1 MPARKLENGKWEAN
15 INVDGKRFHKRGF
28 RTKREAEEY
37 EANYKRK
44 VRHDMS
50 MLFDDFVNCYF
61 DDKKNRLKERTYQT
75 KKYMV
80 ESRLIPYFTGKKMNE
95 ITTKDILDWQNSMIN
110 LGFSETYQRMLQNQV
125 TAIFSHAERFYDLH
139 SNPCKKVEKIGKS
152 NAKELQFWTL
162 DDYRLFIATI
172 NKSDYYF
179 TLFELLFWTGM
190 RCGELLALTYADIDF
205 TNNQICI
212 NKTYY
217 RQKKKDIITTPK
229 TEKSNRIVDMPR
241 FLADE
246 LKQYIDTIY
255 KIAPDQRL
263 FPIVA
268 EAVQHKMK
276 RHITKSGVPEI
287 RVHDLRHSHA
297 ALLINMG
304 VQPIA
309 ISQRLGHENVTTTM
323 NIYGHLYPNTQRD
336 ITDKLDEI
344 NNL

>member
-1 MPARKLENGKWEAN
+1 MIMPARKLENGKWEAN

-44 VRHDMS
+44 IRHDMS

-61 DDKKNRLKERTYQT
+61 DDKKNRLKERTYHT

-80 ESRLIPYFTGKKMNE
+80 DSRVIPYFTGKKMNE
-95 ITTKDILDWQNSMIN
+95 ITTKDILDWQNTMID

-139 SNPCKKVEKIGKS
+139 SNPCKKVDKIGKA
-152 NAKELQFWTL
+152 NAKELQC
-162 DDYRLFIATI
+162 
-172 NKSDYYF
+172 
-179 TLFELLFWTGM
+179 WTGI

-205 TNNQICI
+205 ENNKINI

-217 RQKKKDIITTPK
+217 RKNKKDIITTPK
-229 TEKSNRIVDMPR
+229 TEKSNRIVEMPH
-241 FLADE
+241 FLTNE
-246 LKQYIDTIY
+246 LQQYVNTIY
-255 KIAPDQRL
+255 KMAPNQRL
-263 FPIVA
+263 FPIGA
-268 EAVQHKMK
+268 KAIQSKMK
-276 RHITKSGVPEI
+276 RHMLKVDVPVI

-297 ALLINMG
+297 ALLIHMG

-309 ISQRLGHENVTTTM
+309 ISQRLGHENITTTM
-323 NIYGHLYPNTQRD
+323 NTYGHLYPNTQRD
-336 ITDKLDEI
+336 ITDKLDEL
-344 NNL
+344 NRL

>member
-1 MPARKLENGKWEAN
+1 MPARKLDNGKWEAN

-61 DDKKNRLKERTYQT
+61 EDKKNRLKERTYHT

-80 ESRLIPYFTGKKMNE
+80 DSRVIPYFTGKKMNE
-95 ITTKDILDWQNSMIN
+95 ITTKDILDWQNAMIDM
-110 LGFSETYQRMLQNQV
+110 GFSETYQRMLQNQV
-125 TAIFSHAERFYDLH
+125 TALFSHAERFYDLH
-139 SNPCKKVEKIGKS
+139 SNPCKKVDKIGKA
-152 NAKELQFWTL
+152 NANELQFWTL
-162 DDYRLFIATI
+162 DQYRLFIATF

-179 TLFELLFWTGM
+179 VLFELLFWTGM

-205 TNNQICI
+205 ENNQINI

-217 RQKKKDIITTPK
+217 RKNKKDIITTPK
-229 TEKSNRIVDMPR
+229 TEKSIRTVEMPH
-241 FLADE
+241 FLTNE
-246 LKQYIDTIY
+246 LQQYVNTIY
-255 KIAPDQRL
+255 KIAPNQRL
-263 FPIVA
+263 FPIGA
-268 EAVQHKMK
+268 KAVQNKMR
-276 RHITKSGVPEI
+276 RHMLKADVPFI

-297 ALLINMG
+297 ALLIHMG

-323 NIYGHLYPNTQRD
+323 NTYGHLYPNTQRD
-336 ITDKLDEI
+336 ITDKLDELNKI
-344 NNL
+344 